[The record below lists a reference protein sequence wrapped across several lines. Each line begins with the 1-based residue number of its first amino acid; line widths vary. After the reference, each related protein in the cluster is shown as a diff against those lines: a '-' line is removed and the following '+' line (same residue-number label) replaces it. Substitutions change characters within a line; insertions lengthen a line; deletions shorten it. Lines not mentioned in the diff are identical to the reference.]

1 MTCFGR
7 GTTGACARRSLSAL
21 RLPRGL
27 VDPLPTRRRRQRR
40 VLVPIIALRSP
51 PTPLLI
57 LYAADTNAPRRHL
70 RSARH
75 GAPAESFVIA
85 HALARAASTEQH
97 VAVPAR
103 CVDAAAR
110 LEWAAAAFGL
120 GSALWVVGV
129 FGAAI
134 CVCSAATRRRRITL
148 GE

>member
-1 MTCFGR
+1 VH
-7 GTTGACARRSLSAL
+7 ALDDRS
-21 RLPRGL
+21 
-27 VDPLPTRRRRQRR
+27 Q
-40 VLVPIIALRSP
+40 
-51 PTPLLI
+51 
-57 LYAADTNAPRRHL
+57 LYACLGAWSTLSQRGAAASAAFWHL

-75 GAPAESFVIA
+75 GAPAESFLIA

-120 GSALWVVGV
+120 GSALWAVGV
-129 FGAAI
+129 LGAAI

-148 GE
+148 IFGAA